1 MPPTVSPSQ
10 QAGRWAVVYVQDVY
24 EGLEPHVKRGE
35 IRRICVV
42 EEMPRDAQRKRVR
55 CRFSVMNLTVS
66 CGSTYATR
74 KVWGFADVA
83 EDGSAYFKVP
93 AERAIFFLALDDQGR
108 AVQRMRSYTHLMPG
122 EVQGCVGCHASRSYL
137 PPLGRAKELVR
148 RPPQALELPEWWTE
162 VGFDYERI
170 VQPVLDKN
178 CIECHSGAEAPKAV
192 RLTGERTQFFSTSY
206 DTLAMGTKMAPPHR
220 YRGTNGFV
228 DNPYTDWISGFHGCE
243 DNILEVEPRRFGS
256 PCSKLADII
265 LAGHP
270 DRDGR
275 LRVNLSRAEKQRIIT
290 WIDLNVPFYGS
301 FTRASEDQDRTAG
314 LQARSKPLK

>member
-1 MPPTVSPSQ
+1 
-10 QAGRWAVVYVQDVY
+10 
-24 EGLEPHVKRGE
+24 
-35 IRRICVV
+35 
-42 EEMPRDAQRKRVR
+42 
-55 CRFSVMNLTVS
+55 
-66 CGSTYATR
+66 
-74 KVWGFADVA
+74 
-83 EDGSAYFKVP
+83 
-93 AERAIFFLALDDQGR
+93 
-108 AVQRMRSYTHLMPG
+108 MRSYTHLMPG

-137 PPLGRAKELVR
+137 SPLGRAKELVR
-148 RPPQALELPEWWTE
+148 QPPQELELPEWWAE

-275 LRVNLSRAEKQRIIT
+275 PRVNLSRAEKQRIIT

>member
-1 MPPTVSPSQ
+1 
-10 QAGRWAVVYVQDVY
+10 
-24 EGLEPHVKRGE
+24 
-35 IRRICVV
+35 
-42 EEMPRDAQRKRVR
+42 
-55 CRFSVMNLTVS
+55 MNLAVS

-122 EVQGCVGCHASRSYL
+122 EVQGCVGCHASRNYL
-137 PPLGRAKELVR
+137 PPLGLAKELVR
-148 RPPQALELPEWWTE
+148 RPPQELEPPEWWTE
-162 VGFDYERI
+162 AGFAYERI

-192 RLTGERTQFFSTSY
+192 RLTGDRTQFFSTSY

-220 YRGTNGFV
+220 YRGQNGLI

-243 DNILEVEPRRFGS
+243 DNILEVEPRHPHVDRCECPVLRFVHRGKRRHGQDGA
-256 PCSKLADII
+256 PAGAVTVTEVARRRDIRT
-265 LAGHP
+265 LQ
-270 DRDGR
+270 
-275 LRVNLSRAEKQRIIT
+275 SR
-290 WIDLNVPFYGS
+290 
-301 FTRASEDQDRTAG
+301 
-314 LQARSKPLK
+314 PLHVI